1 MASSCSIFVISC
13 IDKIIQE
20 RIRRLLGGPYKVLKF
35 LNVKLTC
42 KFSSELAN
50 VLRYR
55 VFRFIASYNEWWSYD
70 EERFRKSAT
79 LRSHIS
85 KLIRGQ
91 KESEF
96 LRRQRGPLRGN
107 SCGALRQQGLK
118 PIKYTSAERS
128 APLTTSAFNP
138 LGQYTS
144 SMPAVRPT
152 VT

>member
-1 MASSCSIFVISC
+1 MFCGTGYFV
-13 IDKIIQE
+13 
-20 RIRRLLGGPYKVLKF
+20 LLQVIT
-35 LNVKLTC
+35 N
-42 KFSSELAN
+42 
-50 VLRYR
+50 
-55 VFRFIASYNEWWSYD
+55 D
-70 EERFRKSAT
+70 EVTMKNDFVNQLLSV
-79 LRSHIS
+79 S